1 MDSSRIALVVDSCTD
16 VPPEDIE
23 RFGMYVVP
31 LQVNYRDETFLDK
44 VTITPQQVYD
54 RFAEEV
60 PTTST
65 PTPAV
70 AREVLERV
78 VADGYSQAVV
88 VTISSG
94 L

>member
-1 MDSSRIALVVDSCTD
+1 MESSRIALVVDSCTD

-65 PTPAV
+65 PTPTTLPDWMPLYSVYCAAV
-70 AREVLERV
+70 
-78 VADGYSQAVV
+78 
-88 VTISSG
+88 
-94 L
+94 